1 MAAVVVAVRRRQ
13 QNAETAREK
22 VKAKRSSDL
31 FSARAIFDE
40 LDIGLRGYMDRA
52 QLRMLLARVVYGDD
66 AKPSQISESAVQ
78 YVVAECEALYEVSHK
93 QPLTSFAEDA
103 NVVTAEAGASGQCCA
118 FIDGEPEA
126 SEVIEDGAAAT
137 AGPTAG
143 PKVEL
148 PREEVLQAVTK
159 FRYYLKEEKL
169 IESMFAQF
177 DMEGTG
183 ELTAQELGHVLQR
196 FQDDLPVAEKTDI
209 RGIVHNIRVSAE
221 DVDFVMR
228 ECDLDQSGSIDRS
241 ELLPCF
247 GTWKQLAEAHTE
259 EAAQKQPACCVIA

>member
-1 MAAVVVAVRRRQ
+1 MAAVVVAVRRRRE
-13 QNAETAREK
+13 NAEAAREK

-103 NVVTAEAGASGQCCA
+103 NVVTTEAGASGQCCA

-126 SEVIEDGAAAT
+126 SEVIEGRPAAT
-137 AGPTAG
+137 AE

-159 FRYYLKEEKL
+159 FRYYLKEEQL

-183 ELTAQELGHVLQR
+183 ELTAQELGQVLQR

-209 RGIVHNIRVSAE
+209 RGVVHNIRVSAE